1 MFLLDLKALNNSSL
15 HSQPNSIKR
24 QRVKS
29 PLDKQGIKLLKF
41 WFPTQ
46 SFSLLLLSLQS
57 ESEVPA
63 AFVKNLLMLHK
74 LETNFLA
81 LVVGQPHKKGADPED
96 QAPTKNQPSQ
106 SQPNNEAQTEQ
117 SNSNQAPTNRFN
129 QPKPQRQNCKA
140 AKIVP
145 TSTTHESIQSEYSF

>member
-1 MFLLDLKALNNSSL
+1 MVPKTIFE
-15 HSQPNSIKR
+15 
-24 QRVKS
+24 
-29 PLDKQGIKLLKF
+29 
-41 WFPTQ
+41 
-46 SFSLLLLSLQS
+46 LLLLSLQS

-81 LVVGQPHKKGADPED
+81 LVVGQPHEKGADTED

-117 SNSNQAPTNRFN
+117 SNSNQAPTNRLN
-129 QPKPQRQNCKA
+129 QPKAQRQNCKT

-145 TSTTHESIQSEYSF
+145 PAPTTHESFQSEYSF